1 MRPCKFLVSAVL
13 LVITGACLTV
23 EKQGLIDWQ
32 NPVTWT
38 VGTSAGGGGLWLLAN
53 FAYLGMRAQGNQDSP
68 GWRLLAFIFGF
79 PGSLLSCI
87 VVVEG
92 SERAY
97 GVDLPRRARQSRAQS
112 IPAGEQKPG
121 SPLSA

>member
-53 FAYLGMRAQGNQDSP
+53 FAYLGMRAQGNQESP
-68 GWRLLAFIFGF
+68 GWRVLAFIFGF
-79 PGSLLSCI
+79 PGSLLSWI

-97 GVDLPRRARQSRAQS
+97 GVDLPRRARQSPVQNMPSGQDKTVPPFA
-112 IPAGEQKPG
+112 
-121 SPLSA
+121 